1 MEKTRKILMTE
12 CLGSVAILLLLALVF
27 ETGLVAEGLWA
38 TADGTTLFLAQTAMT
53 IVLLATVP
61 GALYLFRL
69 RSVRDRL
76 IADGE
81 TALRRWG
88 SVRMLMICVP
98 MVLDLLLYYLRGS
111 GGLLLHGRH
120 PPAHHHLRLSHQ
132 AALRPRVPRRRATGG
147 GPYAGRSLPS
157 RTTIAH
163 T

>member
-1 MEKTRKILMTE
+1 MTE
-12 CLGSVAILLLLALVF
+12 CLGSVAILLLLALTF

-81 TALRRWG
+81 TA
-88 SVRMLMICVP
+88 P
-98 MVLDLLLYYLRGS
+98 
-111 GGLLLHGRH
+111 
-120 PPAHHHLRLSHQ
+120 
-132 AALRPRVPRRRATGG
+132 AALGQRAHAHDLRTDGPRPA
-147 GPYAGRSLPS
+147 ALLPLPG
-157 RTTIAH
+157 
-163 T
+163 

>member
-1 MEKTRKILMTE
+1 MTE

-88 SVRMLMICVP
+88 SVRMLMICLVTVSSVRLVP
-98 MVLDLLLYYLRGS
+98 LIVAAT
-111 GGLLLHGRH
+111 
-120 PPAHHHLRLSHQ
+120 PP
-132 AALRPRVPRRRATGG
+132 V
-147 GPYAGRSLPS
+147 SL
-157 RTTIAH
+157 
-163 T
+163 

>member
-1 MEKTRKILMTE
+1 MTE
-12 CLGSVAILLLLALVF
+12 CLGSVAILLLLALTF

-98 MVLDLLLYYLRGS
+98 MVLDLLLYYLFGAVV
-111 GGLLLHGRH
+111 GFFYMAVIHLLTITFVFPTKRH
-120 PPAHHHLRLSHQ
+120 CDHECRAEEQPAEDPMQDDPSHQ
-132 AALRPRVPRRRATGG
+132 GQP
-147 GPYAGRSLPS
+147 
-157 RTTIAH
+157 
-163 T
+163 